1 MDRPPAET
9 AKTTTAAQSPAGGF
23 QNRPPRKST
32 CLSGKLVY
40 GDDQSTTAG
49 ALTIDCAIR
58 DISEGGARISLSRLQ
73 PLPLD
78 LFLIVIKY
86 GIAYRARIVWQKF
99 PARGLKFLTP
109 YFLDGAMPADL
120 SFLRKLWVDL
130 AARNGGDTLPIGHF
144 SGIAGVSRT

>member
-1 MDRPPAET
+1 MDRPL
-9 AKTTTAAQSPAGGF
+9 AKTSKPRTTRQPPAQGF
-23 QNRPPRKST
+23 QIRPARKST
-32 CLSGKLVY
+32 YMSGKLVY
-40 GDDQSTTAG
+40 GNDQSTTAG
-49 ALTIDCAIR
+49 AFTIDCAIR
-58 DISEGGARISLSRLQ
+58 DISEGGARVSLSRLQ

-130 AARNGGDTLPIGHF
+130 AAREGGDTLPIGYRP
-144 SGIAGVSRT
+144 GIAGGSRT